1 MDFVT
6 KSFRKDETLSSWT
19 LLQHICPH
27 FWAWLLNTIA
37 IMPKSEDKYVEK
49 VFNWSEFHLFEMT
62 CYKIHTLVLPT
73 LQYSKLHNIL
83 GFKPSNFSYSNL
95 KNWRK
100 QDDSKITPVYYNFT
114 INGFEQKIR
123 LQEDRLTSLLSN
135 MNSDVRLQ
143 LATKM
148 ICTYLRRIEDF
159 LHNDPFRITFFI
171 RSKLFCI
178 ISFDFITISL
188 YLSKS
193 EKI

>member
-1 MDFVT
+1 M
-6 KSFRKDETLSSWT
+6 KNGLDEPKPRISLLSRHT
-19 LLQHICPH
+19 LLLSPIILSQ
-27 FWAWLLNTIA
+27 FAKL
-37 IMPKSEDKYVEK
+37 SEDKYVEK

-148 ICTYLRRIEDF
+148 ICTYVG
-159 LHNDPFRITFFI
+159 
-171 RSKLFCI
+171 
-178 ISFDFITISL
+178 
-188 YLSKS
+188 
-193 EKI
+193 